1 MRGKAVK
8 RLLSGNE
15 AIALGAWEAGVR
27 YAAAYPGTPS
37 TEILPALAQYA
48 GVLAE
53 WATNEKVALDSAIG
67 ASFAGARAL
76 AAMKHV
82 GVNVASDSLMSLSYT
97 GVGAGLV
104 LVSADD
110 PGAFSSQNEQDN
122 RHYARFGK
130 FPCLEPAD
138 SQEAKDYARFA
149 FELSE
154 QFDAPVML
162 RSTTRLSHSKSAVE
176 VSMSTEAREP
186 GPLPPFERKPHK
198 YVMIPAHAQTRHPE
212 IEARLQALAEYAE
225 TCPLNRIE
233 WGDKRIGIISNGVA
247 YQYAREVFAG
257 FSFLK
262 LGMTYPLPKRA
273 IRTFAAEVGTLVIV
287 EELDPFTE
295 EQVRALDLKGVSR
308 IAGKEFFPPT
318 GELTLARVREGAASL
333 PFVGEGAASLPFV
346 REGALKAGLPV
357 PEQPQASRPSSKDR
371 SHEEPKTPKPETLPE
386 NLEVDLP
393 VRPPALCPGCPHRS
407 VYFNLRKLNMLVA
420 GDIGCYAIGVLPPFE
435 EMDMLI
441 SMGASIGMAH
451 GARQAGCPD
460 KIVAT
465 IGDSTFFHTGLP
477 ELANT
482 IYNQGVVCTIILDNG
497 TTAMT
502 GGQDNPATG
511 VTLQGETTQSIDIE
525 SLARAMG
532 VEDLWT
538 VDALD
543 VKGVEQAIR
552 EATAISDRPTV
563 IVVNGA
569 CVFTPQFKRR
579 PVVVVDP
586 QVCNGCGFCFR
597 VGCPAILKSDET
609 DEKTERP
616 KAQIDPLLCTGCT
629 VCLQVC
635 PRKAMHQAQG
645 EET

>member
-1 MRGKAVK
+1 MKSTGTSTVK
-8 RLLSGNE
+8 RPLSGNE

-48 GVLAE
+48 GVRAE
-53 WATNEKVALDSAIG
+53 WAANEKVALDAAVG

-82 GVNVASDSLMSLSYT
+82 GVNVASDSLMTLSYT

-138 SQEAKDYARFA
+138 SQEAKDFTRFA

-154 QFDAPVML
+154 RYDTPVML
-162 RSTTRLSHSKSAVE
+162 RSTMRLSHSKSAVE
-176 VSMSTEAREP
+176 VTMPNEPPAP
-186 GPLPPFERKPHK
+186 GPLPPFRRKPRK
-198 YVMIPAHAQTRHPE
+198 YVMIPAHARLRHPE
-212 IEARLQALAEYAE
+212 VEARLQALARYAE
-225 TCPLNRIE
+225 TARLSTRGEACPLNRVE
-233 WGDKRIGIISNGVA
+233 WGDKRVGVISSGVA
-247 YQYAREVFAG
+247 YQYTREVFVS

-262 LGMTYPLPKRA
+262 LGMTYPLPA
-273 IRTFAAEVGTLVIV
+273 ELIRDFAAEVETLVVV
-287 EELDPFTE
+287 EELDPFIE
-295 EQVRALDLKGVSR
+295 EQVQALGLEV
-308 IAGKEFFPPT
+308 IGKKFFPPT
-318 GELTLARVREGAASL
+318 GELSLARVK
-333 PFVGEGAASLPFV
+333 
-346 REGALKAGLPV
+346 EGALAAGVPV
-357 PEQPQASRPSSKDR
+357 QSPTSEVIAVKDVGLGTSDQALRVP
-371 SHEEPKTPKPETLPE
+371 P
-386 NLEVDLP
+386 
-393 VRPPALCPGCPHRS
+393 RPPALCPGCPHRS
-407 VYFNLRKLNMLVA
+407 VYFSLRRLKLLVA
-420 GDIGCYAIGVLPPFE
+420 GDIGCYALGVLPPFE

-451 GARQAGCPD
+451 GAKQAGCPD

-465 IGDSTFFHTGLP
+465 IGDSTFFHAGLP

-482 IYNQGVVCTIILDNG
+482 IYNRGAACTMILDNG

-502 GGQDNPATG
+502 GGQENPATG
-511 VTLQGETTQSIDIE
+511 VTLQGETSQAIDIE
-525 SLARAMG
+525 SVVRAMG
-532 VEDLWT
+532 VEDLWV

-543 VKGVEQAIR
+543 VKGVEKAIR
-552 EATAISDRPTV
+552 EAVATEDRPTV

-569 CVFTPQFKRR
+569 CVFTPQFQRR
-579 PVVVVDP
+579 TVTAVDSE
-586 QVCNGCGFCFR
+586 VCNGCGFCFR
-597 VGCPAILKSDET
+597 AGCPAILKSE
-609 DEKTERP
+609 EIGVKTKRP

-635 PRKAMHQAQG
+635 PRKAIHQTQG
-645 EET
+645 EEA

>member
-1 MRGKAVK
+1 MK

-37 TEILPALAQYA
+37 TEIMPALAQYA
-48 GVLAE
+48 GVKAE
-53 WATNEKVALDSAIG
+53 WSSNEKVALDAAIG

-82 GVNVASDSLMSLSYT
+82 GVNVASDSLMTLSYT

-122 RHYARFGK
+122 RHFARFGK

-138 SQEAKDYARFA
+138 SQEAKDFTRFA

-154 QFDAPVML
+154 RFDTVVML
-162 RSTTRLSHSKSAVE
+162 RSTTRLSHSKGAVE
-176 VSMSTEAREP
+176 VEMPAGPREP
-186 GPLPPFERKPHK
+186 GPLPPFERNPRK
-198 YVMIPAHAQTRHPE
+198 YVMIPAHARIRHPE
-212 IEARLQALAEYAE
+212 VEARLRALAEYAE
-225 TCPLNRIE
+225 TCPLNRVE
-233 WGDKRIGIISNGVA
+233 WGDKRVGVVAGGVA
-247 YQYAREVFAG
+247 YQYAREVLAG

-262 LGMTYPLPKRA
+262 LGMTYPLPVQM
-273 IRTFAAEVGTLVIV
+273 IRDFAAEVEALIVV
-287 EELDPFTE
+287 EELDPFIE
-295 EQVRALDLKGVSR
+295 EQVRALGLEVV
-308 IAGKEFFPPT
+308 GKEFFPAT
-318 GELTLARVREGAASL
+318 GELTLARVREGAL
-333 PFVGEGAASLPFV
+333 Q
-346 REGALKAGLPV
+346 AGLPIQSPIPNV
-357 PEQPQASRPSSKDR
+357 QSPVSSLDIPPR
-371 SHEEPKTPKPETLPE
+371 S
-386 NLEVDLP
+386 
-393 VRPPALCPGCPHRS
+393 PAFCPGCPHRS
-407 VYFNLRKLNMLVA
+407 VYFNLRKLKILVS

-435 EMDMLI
+435 ETDMVI

-451 GARQAGCPD
+451 GAKQAGCPD

-482 IYNQGVVCTIILDNG
+482 IYNRGVACTMILDNG

-511 VTLQGETTQSIDIE
+511 ITLQGESTQPIDIE
-525 SLARAMG
+525 LLVRAMG
-532 VEDLWT
+532 IKDRDLWV

-552 EATAISDRPTV
+552 EATAVEDRPTV
-563 IVVNGA
+563 VIVNGA
-569 CVFTPQFKRR
+569 CVFTPQFERR
-579 PVVVVDP
+579 PVVAVDLEA
-586 QVCNGCGFCFR
+586 CNGCGFCFR
-597 VGCPAILKSDET
+597 VGCPAIFKSDEV
-609 DEKTERP
+609 DEKRKRP

-635 PRKAMHQAQG
+635 PQGAIHETQG
-645 EET
+645 EEA

>member
-1 MRGKAVK
+1 MK

-37 TEILPALAQYA
+37 TEILPALAQYP
-48 GVLAE
+48 GVRAE
-53 WATNEKVALDSAIG
+53 WAANEKAALDAAAG

-82 GVNVASDSLMSLSYT
+82 GVNVASDSLMTLSYT

-130 FPCLEPAD
+130 FPCLEPSD
-138 SQEAKDYARFA
+138 SQEAKDFTRFA

-154 QFDAPVML
+154 RFDTPVML

-176 VSMSTEAREP
+176 VEMPAEPREP
-186 GPLPPFERKPHK
+186 GPLPPFERKPRK
-198 YVMIPAHAQTRHPE
+198 YVMIPAHARLRHPE

-225 TCPLNRIE
+225 TCPLNRVE
-233 WGDKRIGIISNGVA
+233 WRDRRIGVIAGGVA

-262 LGMTYPLPKRA
+262 LGMTYPLPTGV
-273 IRTFAAEVGTLVIV
+273 IRDFAAGIETLVVV
-287 EELDPFTE
+287 EELDPFIE
-295 EQVRALDLKGVSR
+295 EQVRALGLEV
-308 IAGKEFFPPT
+308 IGKELFPPT
-318 GELTLARVREGAASL
+318 GELTLARVREGA
-333 PFVGEGAASLPFV
+333 
-346 REGALKAGLPV
+346 LKAGLPV
-357 PEQPQASRPSSKDR
+357 RGQVQVSGFKSQT
-371 SHEEPKTPKPETLPE
+371 EPGTLQPETLELNVP
-386 NLEVDLP
+386 P
-393 VRPPALCPGCPHRS
+393 RPPALCPGCPHRS
-407 VYFNLRKLNMLVA
+407 VYFNLRKLKLLVA

-451 GARQAGCPD
+451 GAKRAGCPD

-465 IGDSTFFHTGLP
+465 IGDSTFFHAGLP
-477 ELANT
+477 ELANI
-482 IYNQGVVCTIILDNG
+482 IYNRGAACTMILDNG

-525 SLARAMG
+525 SVVRAMG
-532 VEDLWT
+532 VEDLWV

-552 EATAISDRPTV
+552 EATAIDDRPTV
-563 IVVNGA
+563 IIVNGA
-569 CVFTPQFKRR
+569 CVFTPQFRRR
-579 PVVVVDP
+579 PAVVVDLE
-586 QVCNGCGFCFR
+586 VCNGCGLCFR
-597 VGCPAILKSDET
+597 VGCPAILKSEEVDA
-609 DEKTERP
+609 KTKRP
-616 KAQIDPLLCTGCT
+616 KAEIDPLLCTGCT

-635 PRKAMHQAQG
+635 PRKAMYQTQG
-645 EET
+645 KEA

>member
-1 MRGKAVK
+1 MK

-48 GVLAE
+48 GVRAE
-53 WATNEKVALDSAIG
+53 WASNEKVALDAAIG

-82 GVNVASDSLMSLSYT
+82 GVNVASDSLMSVSYT

-138 SQEAKDYARFA
+138 SQEAKGLTHFA

-154 QFDAPVML
+154 QFDTPVML

-176 VSMSTEAREP
+176 VEMPAEPREP
-186 GPLPPFERKPHK
+186 GPLPPFERNPRK
-198 YVMIPAHAQTRHPE
+198 YVPIPAHARLLHPQVE
-212 IEARLQALAEYAE
+212 ERMCHLREYAE
-225 TCPLNRIE
+225 TCPLNRVE
-233 WGDKRIGIISNGVA
+233 WGDKRVGVISNGVA

-262 LGMTYPLPKRA
+262 LGMTYPLPA
-273 IRTFAAEVGTLVIV
+273 GMIRDFAAQVETLVVV
-287 EELDPFTE
+287 EELDPFIE
-295 EQVRALDLKGVSR
+295 EQIRALGLKV
-308 IAGKEFFPPT
+308 IGKEFFPMT
-318 GELTLARVREGAASL
+318 GELTLARVRESAVKASL
-333 PFVGEGAASLPFV
+333 PI
-346 REGALKAGLPV
+346 
-357 PEQPQASRPSSKDR
+357 QPPAPS
-371 SHEEPKTPKPETLPE
+371 PQPLAPTITIPP
-386 NLEVDLP
+386 
-393 VRPPALCPGCPHRS
+393 RPPALCPGCPHRS
-407 VYFNLRKLNMLVA
+407 VYFNLRKLKLLVA
-420 GDIGCYAIGVLPPFE
+420 GDIGCYAIGVLPPFNA
-435 EMDMLI
+435 MDMLI
-441 SMGASIGMAH
+441 SMGASIGLAH
-451 GARQAGCPD
+451 GAKQAGCLD

-465 IGDSTFFHTGLP
+465 IGDSTFFHAGLP
-477 ELANT
+477 ELANI
-482 IYNQGVVCTIILDNG
+482 IYNHSTACTMILNNG

-511 VTLQGETTQSIDIE
+511 VTLQGETTQAIDIE
-525 SLARAMG
+525 AVVRAMG
-532 VEDLWT
+532 VEHLWV

-543 VKGVEQAIR
+543 VKGVERAIK
-552 EATAISDRPTV
+552 EATAIEDRPTV
-563 IVVNGA
+563 IIVNGA
-569 CVFTPQFKRR
+569 CVFTPQFQRR

-586 QVCNGCGFCFR
+586 EVCNGCGFCFR
-597 VGCPAILKSDET
+597 VGCPAILKSEEIDA
-609 DEKTERP
+609 KTKRP
-616 KAQIDPLLCTGCT
+616 KVEIDPLLCTGCT
-629 VCLQVC
+629 ICLQVC
-635 PRKAMHQAQG
+635 PRKAIHQVG
-645 EET
+645 E

>member
-1 MRGKAVK
+1 MK

-37 TEILPALAQYA
+37 TEILPALAQYP
-48 GVLAE
+48 GVRAE
-53 WATNEKVALDSAIG
+53 WAANEKAALDAAAG

-82 GVNVASDSLMSLSYT
+82 GVNVASDSLMTLSYT

-130 FPCLEPAD
+130 FPCLEPSD
-138 SQEAKDYARFA
+138 SQEAKDFTRFA

-154 QFDAPVML
+154 RFDTPVML

-176 VSMSTEAREP
+176 VEMPAEPREP
-186 GPLPPFERKPHK
+186 GPLPPFERKPRK
-198 YVMIPAHAQTRHPE
+198 YVMIPAHARLRHPE

-225 TCPLNRIE
+225 TCPLNRVE
-233 WGDKRIGIISNGVA
+233 WRDRRIGVIAGGVA

-262 LGMTYPLPKRA
+262 LGMTYPLPTGV
-273 IRTFAAEVGTLVIV
+273 IRDFAAGIETLVVV
-287 EELDPFTE
+287 EELDPFIE
-295 EQVRALDLKGVSR
+295 EQVRALGLEV
-308 IAGKEFFPPT
+308 IGKEFFPPT
-318 GELTLARVREGAASL
+318 GELTLARVREGA
-333 PFVGEGAASLPFV
+333 
-346 REGALKAGLPV
+346 LKAGLPV
-357 PEQPQASRPSSKDR
+357 RGQVQVSGFKSQT
-371 SHEEPKTPKPETLPE
+371 EPGTLQPETLELNVP
-386 NLEVDLP
+386 P
-393 VRPPALCPGCPHRS
+393 RPPALCPGCPHRS
-407 VYFNLRKLNMLVA
+407 VYFNLRKLKLLVA

-451 GARQAGCPD
+451 GAKRAGCPD

-465 IGDSTFFHTGLP
+465 IGDSTFFHAGLP
-477 ELANT
+477 ELANI
-482 IYNQGVVCTIILDNG
+482 IYNRGAACTMILDNG

-525 SLARAMG
+525 SVVRAMG
-532 VEDLWT
+532 VEDLWV

-552 EATAISDRPTV
+552 EATAIDDRPTV
-563 IVVNGA
+563 IIVNGA
-569 CVFTPQFKRR
+569 CVFTPQFRRR
-579 PVVVVDP
+579 PAVVVDLE
-586 QVCNGCGFCFR
+586 VCNGCGLCFR
-597 VGCPAILKSDET
+597 VGCPAILKSEEVDA
-609 DEKTERP
+609 KTKRP
-616 KAQIDPLLCTGCT
+616 KAEIDPLLCTGCT

-635 PRKAMHQAQG
+635 PRKAMYQTQG
-645 EET
+645 KEA

>member
-1 MRGKAVK
+1 MK

-37 TEILPALAQYA
+37 TEILPALAQYP
-48 GVLAE
+48 GVRAE
-53 WATNEKVALDSAIG
+53 WAANEKAALDAAAG

-82 GVNVASDSLMSLSYT
+82 GVNVASDSLMTLSYT

-130 FPCLEPAD
+130 FPCLEPSD
-138 SQEAKDYARFA
+138 SQEAKDFTRFA

-154 QFDAPVML
+154 RFDTPVML

-176 VSMSTEAREP
+176 VEMPAEPREP
-186 GPLPPFERKPHK
+186 GPLPPFERKPRK
-198 YVMIPAHAQTRHPE
+198 YVMIPAHARLRHPE

-225 TCPLNRIE
+225 TCPLNRVE
-233 WGDKRIGIISNGVA
+233 WRDRRIGVIAGGVA

-262 LGMTYPLPKRA
+262 LGMTYPLPTGV
-273 IRTFAAEVGTLVIV
+273 IRDFAAGIETLVVV
-287 EELDPFTE
+287 EELDPFIE
-295 EQVRALDLKGVSR
+295 EQVRALGLEV
-308 IAGKEFFPPT
+308 IGKEFFPPT
-318 GELTLARVREGAASL
+318 GELTLARVREGA
-333 PFVGEGAASLPFV
+333 
-346 REGALKAGLPV
+346 LKAGLPV
-357 PEQPQASRPSSKDR
+357 RGQVQVSGFKSQT
-371 SHEEPKTPKPETLPE
+371 EPGTLQPETLELNVP
-386 NLEVDLP
+386 P
-393 VRPPALCPGCPHRS
+393 RPPALCPGCPHRS
-407 VYFNLRKLNMLVA
+407 VYFNLRKLKLLVA

-451 GARQAGCPD
+451 GAKRAGCPD

-465 IGDSTFFHTGLP
+465 IGDSTFFHAGLP
-477 ELANT
+477 ELANI
-482 IYNQGVVCTIILDNG
+482 IYNRGAACTMILDNG

-525 SLARAMG
+525 SVVRAMG
-532 VEDLWT
+532 VEDLWV

-552 EATAISDRPTV
+552 EATAIDDRPTV
-563 IVVNGA
+563 IIVNGA
-569 CVFTPQFKRR
+569 CVFTPQFRRR
-579 PVVVVDP
+579 PAVVVDLEI
-586 QVCNGCGFCFR
+586 CNGCGLCFR
-597 VGCPAILKSDET
+597 VGCPAILKSEEVDA
-609 DEKTERP
+609 KTKRP
-616 KAQIDPLLCTGCT
+616 KAEIDPLLCTGCT

-635 PRKAMHQAQG
+635 PRKAMYQTQG
-645 EET
+645 KEA